1 MHATEND
8 LFYFVIFKAVDYNIR
23 CVCVCYGIGNKQAG
37 EQKEMVERYSIEI
50 AAKKRAIK
58 LAKMGLTCHAELP
71 VGLGT

>member
-1 MHATEND
+1 M
-8 LFYFVIFKAVDYNIR
+8 
-23 CVCVCYGIGNKQAG
+23 CVCYGIGNKQAG